1 MNLERVR
8 IFWHVYLQ
16 QIEFEIEIKKKKIQT
31 NKQRICIVLLVNKF
45 EDLTASGN

>member
-16 QIEFEIEIKKKKIQT
+16 QIEFEIEIKKKIRT
-31 NKQRICIVLLVNKF
+31 NKQRICIILLVNKF